1 MRISLSEQTEIEYRV
16 AGFGSRALAYSFDFA
31 IRWTVAVS
39 VVLASIFVLDLIFSA
54 GFSIGKVADFFV
66 NFNRDTGSGKLAIAL
81 LVLGIFIIEW
91 GYPIGFEVINNGVT
105 PGKQLFGLRV
115 VDESGLPVDLRSSA
129 MRTIM
134 LLIDLLPGIAAVG
147 FLSMA
152 MTRKYQRLG
161 DLVARTMVIYDEER
175 EYSESRHIRRTGGA
189 AEYRLPL
196 PLFNLI
202 ESFVIRWPSLFPES
216 RRLLQIDI
224 TAAIRKSA
232 PQIVLG
238 DVEKLSIEEIEKIA
252 LSSEPSR
259 AKYESAQRS
268 TKAGEAGEQRRPGG
282 I

>member
-31 IRWTVAVS
+31 IRWTVAIS
-39 VVLASIFVLDLIFSA
+39 VLLASIFVLDLIYSA

-91 GYPIGFEVINNGVT
+91 GYPIGFEVVNNGVT

-115 VDESGLPVDLRSSA
+115 VDESGLPVDLRASA

-134 LLIDLLPGIAAVG
+134 LILDLLPGIAAVG
-147 FLSMA
+147 FMSMA

-175 EYSESRHIRRTGGA
+175 EYSESRQIRRTGGA
-189 AEYRLPL
+189 AEYCLPL

-216 RRLLQIDI
+216 RRRLQIEI
-224 TAAIRKSA
+224 TTAIRKSA
-232 PQIVLG
+232 PQIVPANG
-238 DVEKLSIEEIEKIA
+238 ETFSIEEIEKIT

-259 AKYESAQRS
+259 AKYESAQRAAR
-268 TKAGEAGEQRRPGG
+268 AGEANPLRGPGG
-282 I
+282 N

>member
-31 IRWTVAVS
+31 IRWTVAIS
-39 VVLASIFVLDLIFSA
+39 VLLASIFVLDLIYSA

-91 GYPIGFEVINNGVT
+91 GYPIGFEVVNNGVT

-115 VDESGLPVDLRSSA
+115 VDESGLPVDLRASA

-134 LLIDLLPGIAAVG
+134 LILDLLPGIAAVG
-147 FLSMA
+147 FMSMA

-175 EYSESRHIRRTGGA
+175 EYSESRQIRRTGGA

-216 RRLLQIDI
+216 RRRLQIEI
-224 TAAIRKSA
+224 STAIRKSA
-232 PQIVLG
+232 PQIVPANG
-238 DVEKLSIEEIEKIA
+238 ETFSIEEIEKIT

-259 AKYESAQRS
+259 AKYESAQRAAR
-268 TKAGEAGEQRRPGG
+268 AGEDYPLRGPGG
-282 I
+282 N